1 MCCFFSASAK
11 PTLLWNIRWWVFWRL
26 RSRLVWRLNRDI
38 SILVF
43 QMHLLYHHP
52 SMNRTIYFYLLAF
65 PFDQF
70 NYFFWLNF
78 YNNTFYYSI
87 ESKFYSRDESILNF
101 YSWYCTTD
109 AWLWPS
115 CQYESI
121 LKVNNQ
127 QPMFQG
133 LWSSSNW
140 ASVQSSTYFI

>member
-26 RSRLVWRLNRDI
+26 RSRLVWRLNHDI

-52 SMNRTIYFYLLAF
+52 SMNRTIYFNLLVF

-78 YNNTFYYSI
+78 YNNTFNYSI

-109 AWLWPS
+109 ALAFMPVWINT
-115 CQYESI
+115 QSI
-121 LKVNNQ
+121 TNNRCFKV
-127 QPMFQG
+127 FD
-133 LWSSSNW
+133 LVVIEL
-140 ASVQSSTYFI
+140 AFKVQLI